1 MNCLDIKT
9 KVNNAAIEHLEEII
23 AELRDE
29 ISTKLKGD
37 GTTDEGGFAGNS
49 GDYSAQASNNF
60 LSEQASIRRSEAEQY
75 QQVVNRLKGYQFN
88 KELKIVEFLSLVKT
102 NRGWFFIN
110 QAVKPLKVD
119 GTKYFMITPEAPIY
133 EVLKGKKAGDSY
145 SFRGIDYTIE
155 SIC

>member
-1 MNCLDIKT
+1 MNCTDLKI

-23 AELRDE
+23 RELRDE

-37 GTTDEGGFAGNS
+37 GNTDEGGFPGNS

-75 QQVVNRLKGYQFN
+75 QQMVDKLKTYKFA
-88 KELKIVEFLSLVKT
+88 KELNVVDSLSLIKT
-102 NRGWFFIN
+102 NRGWFFIS
-110 QAVKPLKVD
+110 QAVKPLNVD
-119 GTKYFMITPEAPIY
+119 GTKYFMLTTNAPIY
-133 EVLKGKKAGDSY
+133 SVMEGRKAGESF